1 MKLTV
6 AVPTYRRPGML
17 GDCIE
22 SLLPQLCEGVEIL
35 VVDNDPA
42 ASAREQIG
50 AYVHPQLRYI
60 HESRP
65 GVVWARNRA
74 VAESAGDYLAF
85 IDDDEIAGRD
95 WIAALLRHVEMG
107 VAASFGRVVP
117 RFLSPIEPGLEALLE
132 DLYTRDLC
140 RPADADI
147 SGRWSYVGTGNSLF
161 AKATCFPEPDPF
173 SAHLNAT
180 GGEDVW
186 LVKSLVE
193 RGLVMRWNP
202 AAVVEEQVAADRATL
217 AYARSRRLSQGQQRV
232 ILVRGAGGAKGWA
245 RTGLWMGIGAAQYA
259 LHGGRALALRAAGK
273 PRWRAEA
280 VRASGGLGKIL
291 WWKLWDRTTYAGGA
305 VNA

>member
-6 AVPTYRRPGML
+6 AVPTFRRPGML
-17 GDCIE
+17 GDCIA
-22 SLLPQLCEGVEIL
+22 SLLPQLRDGVEVL

-42 ASAREQIG
+42 GSARGQVDS
-50 AYVHPQLRYI
+50 YVHPQLRYV
-60 HESRP
+60 HEP
-65 GVVWARNRA
+65 KAGVVRARNRA
-74 VAESAGDYLAF
+74 VAESAGRYLAF
-85 IDDDEIAGRD
+85 IDDDEIAGPG
-95 WIAALLRHVEMG
+95 WVAALLRHVEMN

-117 RFLSPIEPGLEALLE
+117 RFLSPVEPGLEALLE
-132 DLYTRDLC
+132 DLYTRDL
-140 RPADADI
+140 RRAADDDI

-161 AKATCFPEPDPF
+161 DKAACFPEPDPF

-186 LVKSLVE
+186 LVKALVE

-202 AAVVEEQVAADRATL
+202 EAVVEEQVAADRATL
-217 AYARSRRLSQGQQRV
+217 AYAQSRRLSQGQQRV

-245 RTGLWMGIGAAQYA
+245 RTALWMGIGAAQYA

-291 WWKLWDRTTYAGGA
+291 WWKLWDRTSYAGGA
-305 VNA
+305 VDG